1 MISTIEIDTLRENI
15 YEKVSEI
22 KDEKVLLA
30 INTIIDNLDTN
41 TFDKYTIK
49 KDFSGYIKEWVKNI

>member
-41 TFDKYTIK
+41 TFDKYTLK

>member
-30 INTIIDNLDTN
+30 INTIIDKLDTN